1 MLKLLQLVR
10 YALLLKPELLEQ
22 KSLLRILQLLVF
34 QSLDQQMLQR
44 LRVQARRV
52 LEQLL
57 LLILLLINSLM
68 KLLLLT
74 WLLLI
79 CILSHLT
86 NARCYLALSKWLT
99 TLL

>member
-1 MLKLLQLVR
+1 MLKLLQLNR

-22 KSLLRILQLLVF
+22 KSLLRILQLLGF

-74 WLLLI
+74 
-79 CILSHLT
+79 
-86 NARCYLALSKWLT
+86 
-99 TLL
+99 

>member
-22 KSLLRILQLLVF
+22 KSLLRILQLLGF

-74 WLLLI
+74 
-79 CILSHLT
+79 
-86 NARCYLALSKWLT
+86 
-99 TLL
+99 